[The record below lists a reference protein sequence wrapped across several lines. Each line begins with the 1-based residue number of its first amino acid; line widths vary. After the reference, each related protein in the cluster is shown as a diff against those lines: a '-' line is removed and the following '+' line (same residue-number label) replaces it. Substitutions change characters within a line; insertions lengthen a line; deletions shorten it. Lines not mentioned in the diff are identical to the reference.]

1 MHSLHILVLLSA
13 SVPAAGYLCALCNKL
28 LIAARRRSSCREV
41 GRGVVVRG
49 RDMAPAGADMAATN
63 CLLAVAM
70 LRLALDQPQA
80 DMASAVPMWLLILHP
95 LPLAWYW
102 LEANVRR
109 YLSKKRRGKL
119 GGFRRSSGSVQFG
132 FAGKFLRVSFGRIA
146 GSFEDV
152 QPQAIER
159 ITVL

>member
-1 MHSLHILVLLSA
+1 
-13 SVPAAGYLCALCNKL
+13 
-28 LIAARRRSSCREV
+28 
-41 GRGVVVRG
+41 
-49 RDMAPAGADMAATN
+49 MAPAGADMAASN

-95 LPLAWYW
+95 LPLARYW

-119 GGFRRSSGSVQFG
+119 GGFRRSSGSAQFG